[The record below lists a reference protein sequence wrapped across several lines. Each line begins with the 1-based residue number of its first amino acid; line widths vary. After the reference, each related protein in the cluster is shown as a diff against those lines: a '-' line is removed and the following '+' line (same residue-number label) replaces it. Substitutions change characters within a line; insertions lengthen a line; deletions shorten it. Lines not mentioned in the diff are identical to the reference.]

1 MNIIERG
8 KQFLQSLMD
17 LANRRAWEWRRCPRC
32 GDSLTCK
39 CGTYKR
45 HPWFFDGRKTVSVQR
60 HLCHQCKATYSERSA
75 LLVRGSW
82 YAREVHRY
90 ALDHWQ
96 HVGSSLRRTA
106 EWTRSWLGR
115 QERWKLWR
123 PLDAE
128 PEEGERCCLG
138 ASTVHRWLDRAGLK
152 AKGSVKE
159 QLKGVPT
166 WGQVGTDGL
175 WAKLRG
181 GTKQVV
187 LVLVDSVS
195 GLVFP
200 PVVVDGEESTEAW
213 EGLFLRAKEAGL
225 KLEELRGVAS
235 DGAKGLMGYL
245 ELGLWWVNHQRCVFH
260 LWRNLSGEVAARVR
274 EAAKGLV
281 GEVAKGVRRQAR
293 KEWVALAQGV
303 FNAPSEKEA
312 QEALAKLEVRPCG
325 KGLAQAI
332 SEHLEA
338 ALVHLL
344 AFNCELMRVSP
355 EWCWRDFRLRLSRG
369 RNHGSSERLE
379 RAALV
384 WAIYRNFTPAQ
395 RRSERKRKYRRPG
408 LSPLAMAGVPPGE
421 VSYLDALGV

>member
-1 MNIIERG
+1 
-8 KQFLQSLMD
+8 
-17 LANRRAWEWRRCPRC
+17 
-32 GDSLTCK
+32 
-39 CGTYKR
+39 
-45 HPWFFDGRKTVSVQR
+45 
-60 HLCHQCKATYSERSA
+60 
-75 LLVRGSW
+75 
-82 YAREVHRY
+82 
-90 ALDHWQ
+90 
-96 HVGSSLRRTA
+96 
-106 EWTRSWLGR
+106 
-115 QERWKLWR
+115 
-123 PLDAE
+123 
-128 PEEGERCCLG
+128 
-138 ASTVHRWLDRAGLK
+138 
-152 AKGSVKE
+152 
-159 QLKGVPT
+159 
-166 WGQVGTDGL
+166 VGTDGL

-187 LVLVDSVS
+187 LALVDSVS
-195 GLVFP
+195 GLVYP

-293 KEWVALAQGV
+293 KEWVVLVQGV

-312 QEALAKLEVRPCG
+312 QEALVKLGTQPGG
-325 KGLAQAI
+325 KGLAQGI
-332 SEHLEA
+332 SEHLKA

-344 AFNCELMRVSP
+344 AFNCGLMRVSP

-395 RRSERKRKYRRPG
+395 WRSERKRKYKRAG
-408 LSPLAMAGVPPGE
+408 VSPLVMAGVAPGG
-421 VSYLDALGV
+421 VSYLDALEI